1 MLKNLVLCS
10 LIRIFVHEIT
20 TNVDMT
26 RTGTIYNA
34 LNMRGLQE
42 IPPPVSRNHIK
53 IRYTLRGALC
63 ALSMT
68 RDWYLSYLAIKR
80 GGPHRFFVSI
90 NK

>member
-1 MLKNLVLCS
+1 MMKMQN
-10 LIRIFVHEIT
+10 
-20 TNVDMT
+20 MT
-26 RTGTIYNA
+26 YNT

-42 IPPPVSRNHIK
+42 LPPPVSRNHIK

-80 GGPHRFFVSI
+80 GGPHRFLVSI

>member
-1 MLKNLVLCS
+1 MPENLEVSRKCT
-10 LIRIFVHEIT
+10 IFANRIS
-20 TNVDMT
+20 TNVDMQ
-26 RTGTIYNA
+26 RTETIYNA

-68 RDWYLSYLAIKR
+68 RYWYLSYLAIKR
-80 GGPHRFFVSI
+80 GGPHRF
-90 NK
+90 

>member
-1 MLKNLVLCS
+1 MPENLEVSRKCT
-10 LIRIFVHEIT
+10 IFANRIS
-20 TNVDMT
+20 TNVDMQ
-26 RTGTIYNA
+26 RTETIYNA

-80 GGPHRFFVSI
+80 GGPHRF
-90 NK
+90 

>member
-1 MLKNLVLCS
+1 MN
-10 LIRIFVHEIT
+10 
-20 TNVDMT
+20 
-26 RTGTIYNA
+26 RTETINNA

-80 GGPHRFFVSI
+80 GGPHRFLAPI

>member
-1 MLKNLVLCS
+1 MLKNLEVSIKCT
-10 LIRIFVHEIT
+10 IFANRIT

-26 RTGTIYNA
+26 RTGTINNA

-53 IRYTLRGALC
+53 IHYTLRGALC

-80 GGPHRFFVSI
+80 GGPHRF
-90 NK
+90 

>member
-1 MLKNLVLCS
+1 
-10 LIRIFVHEIT
+10 
-20 TNVDMT
+20 
-26 RTGTIYNA
+26 
-34 LNMRGLQE
+34 MRGLQE

-80 GGPHRFFVSI
+80 GGPHRF
-90 NK
+90 